1 LTLRAGAFGALLLVA
16 LIMAAGAA
24 AANAMSLEPLGP
36 PKLAAVGPTVPR
48 PVVLRTFLD
57 RGGTTVRE
65 GVLSAT
71 PELLPTAPSTMPEE
85 ASLPTAAPAPLHT
98 VTGTASTYPATA
110 GWDGQAT
117 IALPG
122 ALGGAYTGAV
132 NGHVTVCADRCA
144 RLPVVDWCDCYWGT
158 DDQRVVDLSHAAWP
172 LVSDEPLE
180 RGLIEVRLIFD
191 P

>member
-24 AANAMSLEPLGP
+24 AATAMSLEPLGP
-36 PKLAAVGPTVPR
+36 PKLAAVRPVVPR

-71 PELLPTAPSTMPEE
+71 PELRPTAPAATPQEPSI
-85 ASLPTAAPAPLHT
+85 PTAAPAPLRT
-98 VTGTASTYPATA
+98 VTGIASTYPATA

-117 IALPG
+117 VALPG

-158 DDQRVVDLSHAAWP
+158 EDQRVVDLSHAAWP
-172 LVSDEPLE
+172 LVSDQPLE
-180 RGLIEVRLIFD
+180 RGLIEVRLLFD